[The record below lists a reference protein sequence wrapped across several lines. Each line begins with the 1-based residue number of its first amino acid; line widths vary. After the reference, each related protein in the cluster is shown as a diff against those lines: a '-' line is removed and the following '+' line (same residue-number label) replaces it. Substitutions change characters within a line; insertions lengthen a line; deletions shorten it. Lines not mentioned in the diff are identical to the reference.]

1 LRVDRTAET
10 FAVLPDGVTVHGQL
24 LAAFKAATPRLG
36 LSAPLVHAVD
46 WLFRFTQPQD
56 WERGGR
62 PIVWPSA
69 GMQQDGLSLSASRV
83 KAISR
88 QLIEDGLITMRDSP
102 NGKRYGRRDGRGRI
116 VEAYELDL
124 SPIAAPCRIRAPGGG
139 GQGGARAAAP
149 AGDDRAQR
157 HHPDPRDGSRVRL

>member
-1 LRVDRTAET
+1 
-10 FAVLPDGVTVHGQL
+10 VTGHGQL
-24 LAAFKAATPRLG
+24 RPAFKAAAPRLG
-36 LSAPLVHAVD
+36 LSARLVHAVD

-83 KAISR
+83 KAINR

-102 NGKRYGRRDGRGRI
+102 NGKDPDYFRTTPGGYFHGMVAKAKAGELNLDRTLWALRRASEPSQRGKAGRDGAEHRGG
-116 VEAYELDL
+116 
-124 SPIAAPCRIRAPGGG
+124 PRA
-139 GQGGARAAAP
+139 
-149 AGDDRAQR
+149 
-157 HHPDPRDGSRVRL
+157 